1 MSRIGERWIAVAPAH
16 VALSVAQ
23 LLTNKNIPVMR
34 HPPYSPD
41 LVTCDFFPPIVKS
54 CLKGTHFTSVEEISQ
69 VRTAYTQ
76 CGKTSLATQNSERKE
91 KLSERD
97 RQGMKRIVTSKK
109 QTTAA
114 KVTAELYQ
122 HLNSPVSIITVRRH
136 LHKQN
141 IYGKA
146 AITKP
151 LVTDAIAQC
160 RLHLQNLVD

>member
-1 MSRIGERWIAVAPAH
+1 MSKVRSAH
-16 VALSVAQ
+16 
-23 LLTNKNIPVMR
+23 
-34 HPPYSPD
+34 
-41 LVTCDFFPPIVKS
+41 
-54 CLKGTHFTSVEEISQ
+54 
-69 VRTAYTQ
+69 TQ
-76 CGKTSLATQNSERKE
+76 CSKTSLEEQNSERKE

-97 RQGMKRIVTSKK
+97 RQVIKRIVTSKK

-122 HLNSPVSIITVRRH
+122 HLDSPVSIITVRRH

-151 LVTDAIAQC
+151 LVTDVNAKY
-160 RLHLQNLVD
+160 HLQWCHTHKTWSIDKWKKVICFEELSSTLFRATGRVHV